1 MANKPDLE
9 LIRERV
15 KSRIGLGS
23 TPVWQNW
30 RDMAHGTDKIAK
42 GDWSALGIMPPQ
54 ESQVYGGNETENV
67 DTRFRPIQLM
77 DAIEGRPNHMLRA
90 LWNIIMG
97 LSTTEMAYR
106 IDSTDRQY
114 SEFMSAFLNKTLG
127 PRPFGCDFQ
136 DVRRLVTWDA
146 LSYGIGWFILVMRDG
161 KPEIARGNA
170 LKIIWDLNTGPVSSA
185 QWIIIEDEMRLSA
198 WKRLFPNAEC
208 FKNRDGA
215 MDPYLRGMFYYDVT
229 DADNPIF
236 SVYLAGSDTG
246 ANAEELELKVGDD
259 YPYFQRYEIADNNYK
274 YPYLPASPL
283 VYHQAPNTLFP
294 DSVAFRMVP
303 HQRAILEASAAEA
316 KRVRLTPKRLLNI
329 DALNER
335 TKTEIMSGRDPD
347 TYYVERDLGNA
358 MTVVEGVPIDAT
370 LAAYKAEAERMI
382 TAMSGED
389 PFTSGA
395 NNDRNFDKATQV
407 TAVQSASQVSSV
419 FRAEITAHAT
429 SSIVQKYLWM
439 AADYWQ
445 LPIRVRVGD
454 HDLDF
459 DNDEPL
465 SAYIDPGASV
475 TVAKDDLVYMSSAE
489 RMAMQ
494 ERLMNLSASIGN
506 QAGVMKAYEEFLGA
520 AGIDDVGAWL
530 SSGETSI
537 MASQDGAGGEP
548 VQQV

>member
-1 MANKPDLE
+1 MANKSSLDA
-9 LIRERV
+9 IRERV
-15 KSRIGLGS
+15 RSRIGLGS

-54 ESQVYGGNETENV
+54 ESPVYGGDEAENV
-67 DTRFRPIQLM
+67 DTRFRPVQMM

-90 LWNIIMG
+90 LHNIIMG
-97 LSTTEMAYR
+97 LSTTELAYR

-114 SEFMSAFLNKTLG
+114 SEFMSALLKKTLG
-127 PRPFGCDFQ
+127 PRPVGCDFQ
-136 DVRRLVTWDA
+136 AVRRLVTWDA
-146 LSYGIGWFILVMRDG
+146 LSYGIGWFILVMRGG

-170 LKIIWDLNTGPVSSA
+170 LKIIWDLNTGPVSAA
-185 QWIIIEDEMRLSA
+185 QWIIVEDEMRLSS
-198 WKRLFPNAEC
+198 WKRLFPKAEC
-208 FKNRDGA
+208 FKNRNESE
-215 MDPYLRGMFYYDVT
+215 DPILRGMFYYDVT

-236 SVYLAGSDTG
+236 SVYLAGSDYG
-246 ANAEELELKVGDD
+246 SNAEELELKVGDE
-259 YPYFQRYEIADNNYK
+259 YPFFQRYAIADTDYK
-274 YPYLPASPL
+274 YPYLPAVAL
-283 VYHQAPNTLFP
+283 VYHQAPNMMFP

-316 KRVRLTPKRLLNI
+316 KRVRLTPKRLINI
-329 DALNER
+329 DALAER
-335 TKTEIMSGRDPD
+335 TRTEIVSGKDPD
-347 TYYVERDLGNA
+347 TYYVERDLANV
-358 MTVVEGVPIDAT
+358 MTVIEGVPIDGT

-407 TAVQSASQVSSV
+407 TAVQSASQISSV
-419 FRAEITAHAT
+419 FRAEITANAT
-429 SSIVQKYLWM
+429 AAIVQKYLWM
-439 AADYWQ
+439 LSDYWTT
-445 LPIRVRVGD
+445 PVRIRVGD

-459 DNDEPL
+459 DGEEPL
-465 SAYIDPGASV
+465 SAYIDSGASV
-475 TVAKDDLVYMSSAE
+475 SVAKDDLVYMSSAE

-494 ERLMNLSASIGN
+494 ERLMNLSSSIGN
-506 QAGVMKAYEEFLGA
+506 QAGVMKAYEEFLSA

-537 MASQDGAGGEP
+537 MASQDGANGDTVIP
-548 VQQV
+548 A